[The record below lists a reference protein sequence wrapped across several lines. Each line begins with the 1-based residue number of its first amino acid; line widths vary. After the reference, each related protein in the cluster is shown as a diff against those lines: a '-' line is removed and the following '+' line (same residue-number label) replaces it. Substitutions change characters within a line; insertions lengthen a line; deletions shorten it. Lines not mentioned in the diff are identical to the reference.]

1 MLLRLY
7 DYFKAHKI
15 IFYLFLGVSYSI
27 LLYLALQIKIE
38 EDVSKFFPKDKKI
51 ESLNTVFK
59 NSRFADRL
67 IFMLSSKNLS
77 QPLSPDSLLQ
87 LAEQLTQ
94 RINTVPGVK
103 EISFRIDDALAQNLL
118 EEIYAHLPVF
128 LEERDYRL
136 MDSLVRPSVIA
147 ETLRKNFKTL
157 SSPSGVAL
165 RPFIERDP
173 LGLARPVWQ
182 RIQEVQVSGE
192 YILYDN
198 AVFSKD
204 LSHLI
209 FFVHPSFASSET
221 SKARLF
227 FDQVDPL
234 LKEMQSLNPGFD
246 VRYFGTHAVAAG
258 NATRLRDDT
267 VLTISIMVLFLIAF
281 LGFFF
286 RRKRAP
292 FILLLPVVVGC
303 TFGLAMMFLIQG
315 SISILALAAG
325 AIVLGVAV
333 DYALHFISY
342 YHYQPDAREVI
353 KDLLFPLTI
362 GSATTVLAFFSLQF
376 VNAEVLKDF
385 GLFAGCTLIGAA
397 LSTLVLLPHLVRPG
411 FLASSP
417 GRFASISSFRFDQH
431 GYIVAGILL
440 LTPVFLYF
448 AFQVKFNSDLNQLNY
463 MTDDLRVAEKEL
475 NSLNSAGIKSIFII
489 SEGANLEEAL
499 NHSQAAQ
506 VELEVLKGKGVVSH
520 FTHLTSFYPST
531 KIQDQRIKLWD
542 SFWKRNNKD
551 KVIANLSEAGNNA
564 GFSPSAFDRF
574 NSMVRKETVVLP
586 MTSFQMFRDN
596 LFVDNLIVQ
605 KDRVLAVMLAQSNDR
620 GRVYQTLG
628 DTPNTEVADRQLITS
643 RLVGLIN
650 QDFNFIV
657 TSTSIVV
664 FIALLLAY
672 GRLELTLI
680 TFVPMLITW
689 IWILGFMGLLGIEF
703 NIVNVIVSTFIF
715 GLGDD
720 YSIFIMDGLQK
731 EYRYGKDHL
740 PSVRVSIFLSAVS
753 TLAGLGVLIFAKHPA
768 LRSIASI
775 SIIGIACV
783 VVMSQ
788 TLEPFFFRLMISG
801 PALRQQPPRRAWG
814 TLKSVTPYVY
824 FVVGSFILTILGFLM
839 LKVWPFHRER
849 MKLAFHFLMSKVTG
863 WIFPISMSSRKIV
876 MDINAA
882 TFKKPAVIIANHQS
896 ILDIL
901 STISLNPKI
910 LLVTNTWVWNSPVF
924 GFVVR
929 LAEYYPIMDGAEEN
943 ISRMQERVE
952 QGYSILVFPEGTRTT
967 DGRLKRFH
975 KGAFLMA
982 EKLGLDLLPLVIH
995 GSGNLI
1001 PKGELYVEKGTMT
1014 LKFLPRI
1021 PLQVGRYG
1029 TNYSERTK
1037 KISSYFKEEYL
1048 KLARQ
1053 IETPEYFN
1061 RKLISNYL
1069 FKGPVLEWYLRIKL
1083 RLEHNYELF
1092 HQMIPREAHVLDL
1105 GCGYGFLCYML
1116 HFLSEARRITGVD
1129 YDEDKI
1135 ETAKHCYSK
1144 TDDLTFEFSDITTY
1158 SLAKY
1163 DVIIISDVLHYLN
1176 PVQQEAI
1183 LNNCFGALNA
1193 GGKII
1198 IRDGNKDMVKK
1209 HRGTQLTEFFSVKLM
1224 KFNKSNQA
1232 LSFIS
1237 GEAIHRQAIAHD
1249 FEMEMVDDTRFTS
1262 NVIFVLKKKAG
1273 VYEQV

>member
-7 DYFKAHKI
+7 DYFKAHKV
-15 IFYLFLGVSYSI
+15 IFYLFLVISYSV
-27 LLYLALQIKIE
+27 LLYLALQVKIE
-38 EDVSKFFPKDKKI
+38 EDVSKFFPQDKKI

-67 IFMLSSKNLS
+67 VFMLSSKDLTH
-77 QPLSPDSLLQ
+77 PLSPDSLLR

-94 RINTVPGVK
+94 RISKVSGVR
-103 EISFRIDDALAQNLL
+103 EISFRVNDELAQNLL
-118 EEIYAHLPVF
+118 EEIYEHLAVF
-128 LEERDYRL
+128 LEEGDYAL
-136 MDSLVRPSVIA
+136 MDSLVRPSVIG
-147 ETLRKNFKTL
+147 ETVRKNFRTL
-157 SSPSGVAL
+157 TSPGGVAL

-173 LGLARPVWQ
+173 LGLAKPVWQ
-182 RIQEVQVSGE
+182 RLQEVQVSGE
-192 YILYDN
+192 YVIYDN

-204 LSHLI
+204 LSHLV
-209 FFVHPSFASSET
+209 FFVRPAFAASET
-221 SKARLF
+221 NKARLF
-227 FDQVDPL
+227 FDEIDPVL
-234 LKEMQSLNPGFD
+234 NDLKATSPRFD

-258 NATRLRDDT
+258 NAARLKDDT
-267 VLTISIMVLFLIAF
+267 VLTISIMVVFLIAF

-333 DYALHFISY
+333 DYSLHFISY
-342 YHYQPDAREVI
+342 LHYQPDAREVI

-362 GSATTVLAFFSLQF
+362 GSATTVLAFFSLEF

-385 GLFAGCTLIGAA
+385 GLFAGCTLVGAA
-397 LSTLVLLPHLVRPG
+397 LSTLIFLPHLVKPG

-417 GRFASISSFRFDQH
+417 GRFTTISSFRFDKH
-431 GYIVAGILL
+431 GYVVAIILL

-448 AFQVKFNSDLNQLNY
+448 AFQVKFNSDMNQLNF
-463 MTDDLRVAEKEL
+463 MTDDLHIAESEL
-475 NSLNSAGIKSIFII
+475 NSLNRAGIKSIFII

-499 NHSQAAQ
+499 NHSQQAQ
-506 VELEVLKGKGVVSH
+506 AELEVLKGKGAVSQY
-520 FTHLTSFYPST
+520 THLTSFYPSA
-531 KIQDQRIKLWD
+531 KIQENRIKLWK
-542 SFWKRNNKD
+542 SFWQRNNKD
-551 KVIANLSEAGNNA
+551 QVFAHLSEEGKKA
-564 GFSPSAFDRF
+564 GFNPTAFDRF
-574 NSMVRKETVVLP
+574 HLLAEKEIVPLP
-586 MTSFQMFRDN
+586 MESFQLFRDN
-596 LFVDNLIVQ
+596 LFTDNLIVQ
-605 KDRVLAVMLAQSNDR
+605 KGKVLAVMLAQSNDR
-620 GRVYQTLG
+620 GRVYHALEG
-628 DTPNTEVADRQLITS
+628 TPHAEVADRQLITS
-643 RLVGLIN
+643 RLVALIN

-657 TSTSIVV
+657 ASTSIVV
-664 FIALLLAY
+664 FLALLLAY

-731 EYRYGKDHL
+731 KLRYGIDHL
-740 PSVRVSIFLSAVS
+740 PSVRVSIFLSAMS

-801 PALRQQPPRRAWG
+801 PASRQQLPRRAWG
-814 TLKSVTPYVY
+814 TVKSVTPYVY
-824 FVVGSFILTILGFLM
+824 FVGGSFILTLLGFLM
-839 LKVWPFHRER
+839 FKVWPFQRER

-863 WIFPISMSSRKIV
+863 WIFPISGSASKKVIGA
-876 MDINAA
+876 DGS
-882 TFKKPAVIIANHQS
+882 TFKTPAVIIANHQS

-901 STISLNPKI
+901 ATISLHPKI
-910 LLVTNTWVWNSPVF
+910 LLVTNLWVWNSPIF

-929 LAEYYPIMDGAEEN
+929 LAEYYPIMEGTEEN
-943 ISRMQERVE
+943 ISRMRERVN
-952 QGYSILVFPEGTRTT
+952 QGYSILVFPEGTRAP
-967 DGRLKRFH
+967 DDRLKRFH
-975 KGAFLMA
+975 KGAFLIA
-982 EKLGLDLLPLVIH
+982 EKLGIDLLPLVIH

-1021 PLQVGRYG
+1021 APDDGGYG
-1029 TNYSERTK
+1029 MTYSERTK
-1037 KISSYFKEEYL
+1037 KISSYFKEEYE
-1048 KLARQ
+1048 KLSRDL
-1053 IETPEYFN
+1053 ETPEYFR
-1061 RKLISNYL
+1061 RKLINNYL

-1083 RLEHNYELF
+1083 RLEKNYELF
-1092 HQMIPREAHVLDL
+1092 HQMVPREAQVLDL

-1116 HFLSEARRITGVD
+1116 HFLSEGRQITGVD

-1135 ETAKHCYSK
+1135 ETANHCYSK
-1144 TDDLTFEFSDITTY
+1144 NERIKFECSDITTY
-1158 SLAKY
+1158 ALSGY

-1176 PVQQEAI
+1176 PEQQVAT
-1183 LNNCFGALNA
+1183 LNHCFEALNP
-1193 GGKII
+1193 GGKLI
-1198 IRDGNKDMVKK
+1198 IREGNKDLAKK
-1209 HRGTQLTEFFSVKLM
+1209 HKGTQLTEFFSVKLI
-1224 KFNKSNQA
+1224 KFNKSNQN
-1232 LSFIS
+1232 LSFMS
-1237 GEAIHRQAIAHD
+1237 GKAIRNQALAHN
-1249 FEMEMVDDTRFTS
+1249 FEVEIVDDSRFTS
-1262 NVIFVLKKKAG
+1262 NVIFVLKKKVG
-1273 VYEQV
+1273 VYE